1 MSRLLLV
8 RHGDTEANSA
18 ERYWGHTDV
27 KLSAAGLRQAELLQQ
42 RLANEKIDAIY
53 ASDLTRAMVTA
64 QTIAAGHHRQV
75 ITCAELRE
83 INFGEMEGLT
93 FAEVGKLY
101 PDVAELWRQ
110 RSFKLRYPRGESV
123 EELNNRVSQFRWR
136 LETHDAAETVLIV
149 AHSAS
154 LRLLM
159 CHLMG
164 LAPQHW
170 WQFRLDLAS
179 LTVLSTYPGGAI
191 LNVLNDV
198 CHLGGANVF

>member
-27 KLSAAGLRQAELLQQ
+27 KLSAAGLRQAKLLQQ

-53 ASDLTRAMVTA
+53 ASDLDRAMVTA

-75 ITCAELRE
+75 MTCAELRE
-83 INFGEMEGLT
+83 INFGEVEGLT

-101 PDVAELWRQ
+101 PEVAELWRQ

-123 EELNNRVSQFRWR
+123 EELNNRVSQFRCR
-136 LETHDAAETVLIV
+136 LETHGAAETVLIV

-179 LTVLSTYPGGAI
+179 LTVLTTYPGGAI

-198 CHLGGANVF
+198 CHLGGANVS